1 MTEPEQLATSAPPT
15 VYLQSNLTRFNPF
28 PAARAAGTPLSN
40 YQYMVSMHMT
50 SHGMKR
56 LPTVGSPPPATGGS
70 GSMAGM
76 PM

>member
-1 MTEPEQLATSAPPT
+1 MTPPT

-28 PAARAAGTPLSN
+28 PAARASGTPLSN

-56 LPTVGSPPPATGGS
+56 LPKVGSPPPVATGGS
-70 GSMAGM
+70 GMSGM
-76 PM
+76 QM